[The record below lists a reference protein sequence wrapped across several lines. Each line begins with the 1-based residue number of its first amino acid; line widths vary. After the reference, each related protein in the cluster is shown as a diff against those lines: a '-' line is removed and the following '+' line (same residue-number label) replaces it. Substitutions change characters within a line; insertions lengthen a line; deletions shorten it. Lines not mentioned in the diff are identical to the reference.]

1 MRPCHKL
8 QDYRGQLFDTMKLN
22 LHDKIK
28 NLLKQKNKINCL
40 IQLRA
45 SFLIALLHLLFPTM
59 LENKS

>member
-28 NLLKQKNKINCL
+28 NLLIDFYPSKKI
-40 IQLRA
+40 
-45 SFLIALLHLLFPTM
+45 
-59 LENKS
+59 K